1 MQAITD
7 IIDFILETDKL
18 KAVIRKTRPKGLG
31 RYENSAE
38 HSWQVAL
45 AALMLKEHA
54 GAKVD
59 VNRVLRMMLIHD
71 LGEIDTGDVIVYAA
85 HDPAHLEAER
95 KGVKRLMDMLPDGM
109 GEEYLALWDE
119 FEAAETADAKF
130 AKALDR
136 ALPLIHNLH
145 DGGHSWR
152 EHGIQRHQVEAVNK
166 SRISTGIPELWEMI
180 EPMLDQAEEDGW
192 FDGADQE
199 LA

>member
-54 GAKVD
+54 SAKVD
-59 VNRVLRMMLIHD
+59 VNRVLRMVLIHD

-85 HDPAHLEAER
+85 HDPAHLAAER
-95 KGVKRLMDMLPDGM
+95 KGVQRLMDMLPDDM
-109 GEEYLALWDE
+109 GSEYLALWDE

-152 EHGIQRHQVEAVNK
+152 QHGIQRHQVEAINK
-166 SRISTGIPELWEMI
+166 PRISVGIPELWEMI

-192 FDGADQE
+192 FEGSDPWV
-199 LA
+199 